1 MRLLKK
7 IISVN
12 ENHKKLWFLYEL
24 IMIIYDIILSIKEGI
39 KLKFRK
45 KIRKAYKESD
55 KKSFTVY
62 IFLRLL
68 VILTLIRQIMLGEWE
83 NVFVCLISLILLLAP
98 FFIEKKFKITIPS
111 MLEIIILCFIFSAEI
126 LGEINSFYVR
136 VPHFDTLLHT
146 INGFLCAGVGFS
158 LIDLLNENS
167 KDINLSP
174 LFLSIV
180 AFCFS
185 MTIGVLWEF
194 FEYGADRI
202 LGFDMQKDQIVTK
215 INTVEFD
222 DTRTNKVITIDDINK
237 TVMYDKD
244 GNVLNEINGYLD
256 IGIIDTMKDL
266 IVNFIGAFSFS
277 IFGYLYIQN
286 RGKYKF
292 VDNFILTKKL
302 KVIKDDE

>member
-1 MRLLKK
+1 MK
-7 IISVN
+7 
-12 ENHKKLWFLYEL
+12 FL
-24 IMIIYDIILSIKEGI
+24 
-39 KLKFRK
+39 K
-45 KIRKAYKESD
+45 KIRKAYKEAD

-62 IFLRLL
+62 IVLRIL
-68 VILTLIRQIMLGEWE
+68 VILTLIRQVMFKEWE
-83 NVFVCLISLILLLAP
+83 NVFVCLLSLTLFLAP

-111 MLEIIILCFIFSAEI
+111 TLEIIVLCFIFSAEI
-126 LGEINSFYVR
+126 LGEINSFYVK

-167 KDINLSP
+167 KKINLSP
-174 LFLSIV
+174 IFLSLI
-180 AFCFS
+180 AFSFS

-194 FEYGADRI
+194 FEYGADRL

-215 INTVEFD
+215 INTVMFD
-222 DTRTNKVITIDDINK
+222 ETKTNKVITLDDINK
-237 TVMYDKD
+237 TILYDKD
-244 GNVLNEINGYLD
+244 GNIIRAIDGYLD

-266 IVNFIGAFSFS
+266 LVNFIGAFSFS
-277 IFGYLYIQN
+277 IFGYLYVQN

-302 KVIKDDE
+302 KVIKNTSKEI